1 MKVEV
6 SVGEYFDKFSILQIK
21 EEKLE
26 DPLKLIHVKKEKV
39 YLESIMIGFEDVL
52 ETDSYLNLHKINLSL
67 WDIEDRIR
75 EKEYLKEYDEEFIEL
90 SRKIYIMND
99 ERFNYKNEISKMK
112 SSEYM
117 EQKSHKN
124 CR

>member
-1 MKVEV
+1 MEVKV

-26 DPLKLIHVKKEKV
+26 DPLKLMHVKKEKA
-39 YLESIMIGFEDVL
+39 YLESIMVGFEDVL
-52 ETDSYLNLHKINLSL
+52 ETDSYRNLHDINLSL

-75 EKEYLKEYDEEFIEL
+75 EKEDIKEYDEEFIEL
-90 SRKIYIMND
+90 SRKIYTMND
-99 ERFNYKNEISKMK
+99 ERFNYKNEISKMS